1 MEVPVMNNEEIIL
14 QRLDRLEASLAPIS
28 ETFKSV
34 MELKDDVTPLI
45 NRGFKVLIEEL
56 QDVEAAFQL
65 EDLFRLI
72 KQGLRSI
79 RNFSW
84 SLEQLESLIDLL
96 KTLEPLLKSTVPQL
110 IHYLDDM
117 EQKGVFRTYGAML
130 SVRAK
135 VAKQYSPEDFE
146 LMSDAFTSLLGLL
159 RKLATP
165 EVQALLQRVME
176 IPVGL
181 DLGSSQS
188 VGPVGLLKAAYS
200 DDVKQGLGVMIE
212 LTKAM
217 GKLKG

>member
-1 MEVPVMNNEEIIL
+1 MNNEELIL
-14 QRLDRLEASLAPIS
+14 QRLDRLEAKLAPMS
-28 ETFKSV
+28 ETFKSM
-34 MELKDDVTPLI
+34 MELKEDLTPLV

-56 QDVEAAFQL
+56 QDVEMAFQL

-72 KQGLRSI
+72 KQGLRGI

-84 SLEQLESLIDLL
+84 SLEQLESVIDLL

-165 EVQALLQRVME
+165 EVQALLQRVVE

>member
-1 MEVPVMNNEEIIL
+1 MNNEELIL
-14 QRLDRLEASLAPIS
+14 QRLDRLEAKLAPMS
-28 ETFKSV
+28 ETFKSM
-34 MELKDDVTPLI
+34 MELKEDLTPLV

-56 QDVEAAFQL
+56 QDVEMAFQL

-72 KQGLRSI
+72 KQGLRGI

-165 EVQALLQRVME
+165 EVQALLQRVVE

>member
-1 MEVPVMNNEEIIL
+1 MEVPVMTNEELIL
-14 QRLDRLEASLAPIS
+14 QRLDRLEAKLAPMS
-28 ETFKSV
+28 ETFKSM
-34 MELKDDVTPLI
+34 MELKEDLTPLV

-56 QDVEAAFQL
+56 QDVEMAFQL

-72 KQGLRSI
+72 KQGLRGI

-159 RKLATP
+159 RKMATP
-165 EVQALLQRVME
+165 EVQALLQRVVE

>member
-1 MEVPVMNNEEIIL
+1 MEVPVMTNEELIL
-14 QRLDRLEASLAPIS
+14 QRLDRLEAKLAPMS
-28 ETFKSV
+28 ETFKSM
-34 MELKDDVTPLI
+34 MELKEDLTPLI
-45 NRGFKVLIEEL
+45 NRGFKVLVEEL
-56 QDVEAAFQL
+56 QDVEMAFQL

-72 KQGLRSI
+72 KQGLRGI

-84 SLEQLESLIDLL
+84 SLEQLESVIDLL

-165 EVQALLQRVME
+165 EVQALLQRMVE

-181 DLGSSQS
+181 DLGASQS

>member
-1 MEVPVMNNEEIIL
+1 MNNEELIL
-14 QRLDRLEASLAPIS
+14 QRLDRLEATLAPMS

-34 MELKDDVTPLI
+34 MELKEDLTPLI

-56 QDVEAAFQL
+56 QDVEMAFQL

-72 KQGLRSI
+72 KQALRSI

-96 KTLEPLLKSTVPQL
+96 KTVEPLLKSTVPQL

-159 RKLATP
+159 RKVASP
-165 EVQALLQRVME
+165 EVQTLLQKMVE

>member
-1 MEVPVMNNEEIIL
+1 MNNEEIIL

-96 KTLEPLLKSTVPQL
+96 KTLEPLLKSTVP
-110 IHYLDDM
+110 H
-117 EQKGVFRTYGAML
+117 
-130 SVRAK
+130 
-135 VAKQYSPEDFE
+135 
-146 LMSDAFTSLLGLL
+146 
-159 RKLATP
+159 
-165 EVQALLQRVME
+165 
-176 IPVGL
+176 
-181 DLGSSQS
+181 
-188 VGPVGLLKAAYS
+188 
-200 DDVKQGLGVMIE
+200 
-212 LTKAM
+212 
-217 GKLKG
+217 

>member
-1 MEVPVMNNEEIIL
+1 MNNEELIL
-14 QRLDRLEASLAPIS
+14 QRLDRLEAKLAPMS
-28 ETFKSV
+28 ETFKSM
-34 MELKDDVTPLI
+34 MELKEDLTPLV

-56 QDVEAAFQL
+56 QDVEMAFQL

-72 KQGLRSI
+72 KQGLRGI

-159 RKLATP
+159 RKMATP
-165 EVQALLQRVME
+165 EVQALLQRVVE

>member
-1 MEVPVMNNEEIIL
+1 MEVPVMNNEELIL
-14 QRLDRLEASLAPIS
+14 QRLDRLEAKLAPMS
-28 ETFKSV
+28 ETFKSM
-34 MELKDDVTPLI
+34 MELKEDLTPLV

-56 QDVEAAFQL
+56 QDVEMAFQL

-72 KQGLRSI
+72 KQGLRGI

-159 RKLATP
+159 RKMATP
-165 EVQALLQRVME
+165 EVQALLQRVVE

>member
-1 MEVPVMNNEEIIL
+1 MEVPVMTNEELIL
-14 QRLDRLEASLAPIS
+14 QRLDRLEAKLAPMS
-28 ETFKSV
+28 ETFKSM
-34 MELKDDVTPLI
+34 MELKEDLTPLI

-56 QDVEAAFQL
+56 QDVEMAFQL

-72 KQGLRSI
+72 KQGLRGI

-159 RKLATP
+159 RKMATP
-165 EVQALLQRVME
+165 EVQALLQRVVE

>member
-1 MEVPVMNNEEIIL
+1 
-14 QRLDRLEASLAPIS
+14 
-28 ETFKSV
+28 
-34 MELKDDVTPLI
+34 
-45 NRGFKVLIEEL
+45 
-56 QDVEAAFQL
+56 
-65 EDLFRLI
+65 
-72 KQGLRSI
+72 
-79 RNFSW
+79 
-84 SLEQLESLIDLL
+84 
-96 KTLEPLLKSTVPQL
+96 
-110 IHYLDDM
+110 
-117 EQKGVFRTYGAML
+117 
-130 SVRAK
+130 
-135 VAKQYSPEDFE
+135 
-146 LMSDAFTSLLGLL
+146 MSDAFTSLLGLL

>member
-14 QRLDRLEASLAPIS
+14 QRLDRLEATLAPIS

-34 MELKDDVTPLI
+34 MELKDDLTPLV

-56 QDVEAAFQL
+56 QDVETAFQL

-96 KTLEPLLKSTVPQL
+96 KTVEPLLKSTVPQL

-135 VAKQYSPEDFE
+135 VAKQYTPEDFE

-159 RKLATP
+159 RKLANP
-165 EVQALLQRVME
+165 EVQTLLQRMVE
-176 IPVGL
+176 IPACL
-181 DLGSSQS
+181 DLGTCQS
-188 VGPVGLLKAAYS
+188 VGPVGLVKAAYS
-200 DDVKQGLGVMIE
+200 DDVKQGLGVLIE
-212 LTKAM
+212 LTKAL

>member
-1 MEVPVMNNEEIIL
+1 MNNEELIL
-14 QRLDRLEASLAPIS
+14 QRLDRLEATLAPLS
-28 ETFKSV
+28 ETFKSM
-34 MELKDDVTPLI
+34 MELKDDLTPLI

-56 QDVEAAFQL
+56 QDVESAFQI

-72 KQGLRSI
+72 KRGLRSI

-84 SLEQLESLIDLL
+84 SLEQLESLIDLFT
-96 KTLEPLLKSTVPQL
+96 TLEPLLKSTVPQL

-146 LMSDAFTSLLGLL
+146 LMSDAFASLLGLL

>member
-1 MEVPVMNNEEIIL
+1 
-14 QRLDRLEASLAPIS
+14 
-28 ETFKSV
+28 
-34 MELKDDVTPLI
+34 LKEDLTPLV

-56 QDVEAAFQL
+56 QDVEMAFQL

-72 KQGLRSI
+72 KQGLRGI

-165 EVQALLQRVME
+165 EVQALLQRVVE

>member
-1 MEVPVMNNEEIIL
+1 MEVPVMNNEELIL
-14 QRLDRLEASLAPIS
+14 QRLDRLEAKLAPMS
-28 ETFKSV
+28 ETFKSM
-34 MELKDDVTPLI
+34 MELKEDLTPLV

-56 QDVEAAFQL
+56 QDVEMAFQL

-72 KQGLRSI
+72 KQGLRGI

-84 SLEQLESLIDLL
+84 SLEQLESVIDLL

-165 EVQALLQRVME
+165 EVQALLQRMVE

-181 DLGSSQS
+181 DLGASQS

>member
-1 MEVPVMNNEEIIL
+1 MEVPVMNNEELIL
-14 QRLDRLEASLAPIS
+14 QRLDRLEATLAPMS
-28 ETFKSV
+28 ETFKSA
-34 MELKDDVTPLI
+34 MELKEDLTPLI

-56 QDVEAAFQL
+56 QDVETAFQL
-65 EDLFRLI
+65 EDLFRLL
-72 KQGLRSI
+72 KQGMRSI

-130 SVRAK
+130 SVREK
-135 VAKQYSPEDFE
+135 VAKQYSAEDFE

-159 RKLATP
+159 RKLANP
-165 EVQALLQRVME
+165 EVQTLLQRMVE
-176 IPVGL
+176 IPACL
-181 DLGSSQS
+181 ELGTCRS
-188 VGPVGLLKAAYS
+188 VGPVGLVKAAYS
-200 DDVKQGLGVMIE
+200 DDVKQGLGVLIE
-212 LTKAM
+212 LTKAL

>member
-1 MEVPVMNNEEIIL
+1 MEVPVMNNEELIL
-14 QRLDRLEASLAPIS
+14 QRLDRLEATLAPMS
-28 ETFKSV
+28 ETFKSM
-34 MELKDDVTPLI
+34 MELKEDLTPLI

-56 QDVEAAFQL
+56 QDVEMAFQL

-72 KQGLRSI
+72 KQGLRGI

-117 EQKGVFRTYGAML
+117 EQQGVFRTYGAML

-165 EVQALLQRVME
+165 EVQALLQRMVE

-181 DLGSSQS
+181 DLGASQS
-188 VGPVGLLKAAYS
+188 VGPVGLVKAAYS
-200 DDVKQGLGVMIE
+200 EDVKQGLGVLIE

>member
-1 MEVPVMNNEEIIL
+1 MTNEELIL
-14 QRLDRLEASLAPIS
+14 QRLDRLEAKLAPMS
-28 ETFKSV
+28 ETFKSM
-34 MELKDDVTPLI
+34 MELKEDLTPLV

-56 QDVEAAFQL
+56 QDVEMAFQL

-72 KQGLRSI
+72 KQGLRGI

-159 RKLATP
+159 RKMATP
-165 EVQALLQRVME
+165 EVQALLQRVVE

>member
-1 MEVPVMNNEEIIL
+1 MEVPVMNNEELIL
-14 QRLDRLEASLAPIS
+14 QRLDRLEATLAPMS
-28 ETFKSV
+28 ETFKSM
-34 MELKDDVTPLI
+34 MELKEDLTPLV

-56 QDVEAAFQL
+56 QDVEMAFQL

-72 KQGLRSI
+72 KQGLRGI

-165 EVQALLQRVME
+165 EVQALLQRVVE